1 MTCGGIQDED
11 GLQPLE
17 ALLFTLDEIN
27 ADQKLLP
34 NIKLGV
40 IVLDTCDSPLHTA
53 EQVVDLLQGFMYRKV
68 KKMHEEVVCS
78 NNTIKNILGIIGA
91 QTSEVSL
98 EIARLGRIFRVP
110 QVSYL
115 STAVVLSDKELYPYF
130 FRTVPSDTF
139 QAKVS
144 SGAGFTLPPA
154 VMISLQAMIE
164 VLIEFGWN
172 YVSVVHTETDYGTTG
187 YAEIKLN
194 VENLKNEK
202 NESILCLAEPLV
214 IHDEDNNYDSVIATL
229 MSNPKTK
236 VVVVFADR
244 KPAGKLLEAAKR
256 KKALDFIWVG
266 SDAWVS
272 RESVVFGREEVVHGA
287 IALQPLR

>member
-1 MTCGGIQDED
+1 MFVVVDVDDAGHSLPVPHLPWGHHAGWTRSVITLQYSIVLSYHTAVPIHKQGEGGVACGGIQDED
-11 GLQPLE
+11 GMQPLE

-68 KKMHEEVVCS
+68 KKMHEDVVCS

-115 STAVVLSDKELYPYF
+115 STAVGLSDKELYPYF

-144 SGAGFTLPPA
+144 LGFP
-154 VMISLQAMIE
+154 
-164 VLIEFGWN
+164 
-172 YVSVVHTETDYGTTG
+172 
-187 YAEIKLN
+187 
-194 VENLKNEK
+194 
-202 NESILCLAEPLV
+202 
-214 IHDEDNNYDSVIATL
+214 
-229 MSNPKTK
+229 
-236 VVVVFADR
+236 
-244 KPAGKLLEAAKR
+244 
-256 KKALDFIWVG
+256 
-266 SDAWVS
+266 S
-272 RESVVFGREEVVHGA
+272 RQFY
-287 IALQPLR
+287 